1 MVFIFKIIDTLSFYH
16 LPNIALPH
24 DPFFQNSSSAFV
36 AEATSAEQAIPAFQL
51 GRSPWVVIM
60 SSRAGIPMIEK
71 KENSISTD
79 NGGRRSGGDRRT
91 YSYTL
96 HVPERRS
103 GTDRREGKDRRK
115 APRYKIP
122 SD

>member
-1 MVFIFKIIDTLSFYH
+1 
-16 LPNIALPH
+16 
-24 DPFFQNSSSAFV
+24 
-36 AEATSAEQAIPAFQL
+36 
-51 GRSPWVVIM
+51 M

-103 GTDRREGKDRRK
+103 GADRREGKDRRK

>member
-1 MVFIFKIIDTLSFYH
+1 M
-16 LPNIALPH
+16 
-24 DPFFQNSSSAFV
+24 
-36 AEATSAEQAIPAFQL
+36 E
-51 GRSPWVVIM
+51 
-60 SSRAGIPMIEK
+60 SRADIPMIEK
-71 KENSISTD
+71 KHNGTSTD
-79 NGGRRSGGDRRT
+79 NGGRRSGGDRRI

-103 GTDRREGKDRRK
+103 GSDRREGEDRRK

>member
-1 MVFIFKIIDTLSFYH
+1 MESL
-16 LPNIALPH
+16 
-24 DPFFQNSSSAFV
+24 
-36 AEATSAEQAIPAFQL
+36 
-51 GRSPWVVIM
+51 
-60 SSRAGIPMIEK
+60 AGNTMIEK
-71 KENSISTD
+71 KQNDTSTD

-96 HVPERRS
+96 HVPERRN
-103 GTDRREGKDRRK
+103 GNDRRESIDRRK

>member
-1 MVFIFKIIDTLSFYH
+1 MESC
-16 LPNIALPH
+16 
-24 DPFFQNSSSAFV
+24 
-36 AEATSAEQAIPAFQL
+36 
-51 GRSPWVVIM
+51 
-60 SSRAGIPMIEK
+60 AGDFMIEK
-71 KENSISTD
+71 NQNGTSTD
-79 NGGRRSGGDRRT
+79 NGGRRSGGDRRI

-103 GTDRREGKDRRK
+103 GVDRREGEDRRK

>member
-1 MVFIFKIIDTLSFYH
+1 MKSCADST
-16 LPNIALPH
+16 
-24 DPFFQNSSSAFV
+24 
-36 AEATSAEQAIPAFQL
+36 
-51 GRSPWVVIM
+51 
-60 SSRAGIPMIEK
+60 MIEK
-71 KENSISTD
+71 KQNGISTD

-103 GTDRREGKDRRK
+103 GDERRESEDRRK